1 MKFLV
6 ARTREWLGLSGSV
19 GKEAAGAAK
28 RGARH
33 AGMALA
39 QPDLSNPSQSGLL
52 RRSLSWRGMAAAAGL
67 ALSMGAQAAYPDK
80 PVQVI
85 ISFPPAGAT
94 DVLARAVG
102 QRLSTELGQSV
113 VVDNKPGA
121 GGAIGLMAGAR
132 AAPNGYVLYLAATTN
147 QAIAAAIY
155 KDQQAHLA
163 KDFEPI
169 GLIGYVPHALVV
181 PASLPVK
188 SVAELI
194 DYIKAAPGEYNYASQ
209 GVGTLSHLE
218 GELFTARYGLKI
230 THIPYKGSVQALPDV
245 ANGTATMMFDSVTGS
260 MPLAKG
266 GKLRYLAVAAPARVA
281 LLPDVPTLGEAGIE
295 NVIPDNRFG
304 LFAPKGTPPDI
315 LETVSAALKR
325 ALADPDLQASL
336 ATQSVQ
342 LMYAP
347 GPDLQKVVEDEHEY
361 WAGVV
366 KSANVTAK

>member
-1 MKFLV
+1 MKSVLTLT
-6 ARTREWLGLSGSV
+6 RTWG
-19 GKEAAGAAK
+19 
-28 RGARH
+28 
-33 AGMALA
+33 
-39 QPDLSNPSQSGLL
+39 
-52 RRSLSWRGMAAAAGL
+52 WRGAAAAVGL
-67 ALSMGAQAAYPDK
+67 TLSMAAQAAYPDK
-80 PVQVI
+80 PIQVV

-113 VVDNKPGA
+113 VVENKPGA
-121 GGAIGLMAGAR
+121 GGAIGLMSGAR
-132 AAPNGYVLYLAATTN
+132 ATPNGYGLYLAATTN

-169 GLIGYVPHALVV
+169 GLIGYVPHSLVV
-181 PASLPVK
+181 PASLPVNN
-188 SVAELI
+188 VAELI
-194 DYIKAAPGEYNYASQ
+194 EYIKKSPGEYNYASQ

-266 GKLRYLAVAAPARVA
+266 GRLKYLAVASPTRVS
-281 LLPDVPTLGEAGIE
+281 LLPDVPTLSEATGIE

-304 LFAPKGTPPDI
+304 LFAPKGTPADI
-315 LETVSAALKR
+315 IETVSQALKR
-325 ALADPDLQASL
+325 ALASPELQASL
-336 ATQSVQ
+336 ATQAVQ
-342 LMYAP
+342 LRYAP
-347 GPDLQKVVEDEHEY
+347 GPELQKVVEEEHKY
-361 WAGVV
+361 WGDVV
-366 KSANVTAK
+366 KKANVSAK